1 MEAFSIV
8 SLCVRKTHKKIIKT
22 HKNQDNRFAQFNW
35 MMIVFFSPEKMVRYS
50 PASLTH
56 IVWWVGLRNQEQQ
69 CFRGRKKNTHLFASL
84 KTRCTKKKSHEIGN
98 GYFFAF
104 DIDAQNVPQKKT
116 IMHTKSNFRLS
127 SRAHCDTTILYV
139 SSYILFLFFI
149 SFSPSF
155 AIKWR

>member
-35 MMIVFFSPEKMVRYS
+35 MVIVFFSPEKMVQYS

-104 DIDAQNVPQKKT
+104 DIDAQNVPQKKQLCT
-116 IMHTKSNFRLS
+116 QNRISVCH
-127 SRAHCDTTILYV
+127 RAHIVTRRFYMCRLIFCFC
-139 SSYILFLFFI
+139 SSSLFLPL
-149 SFSPSF
+149 SQ
-155 AIKWR
+155 